1 MSSIRLFKPA
11 YLFTGLVAAFI
22 LVGVIRAMAGHGLI
36 KDLDKDADQMIS
48 WDEASAAGW
57 SLAMFDLK
65 DMDSDGYIDRD
76 DLSSHALW
84 AKSPMLDER
93 ILTAMDVDGD
103 GQIQSKEGWWWSGK
117 SFSKYDRNAD
127 GILSPKELSRV
138 PRPKDPKLFKQKL
151 LRARA
156 KASQPSRVSHKT

>member
-1 MSSIRLFKPA
+1 MSGTRLFKPG
-11 YLFTGLVAAFI
+11 YLLTGLVAALI

-36 KDLDKDADQMIS
+36 KDLDKDGDQMIS
-48 WDEASAAGW
+48 WNEASAAGW
-57 SLAMFDLK
+57 GLAMFDLK
-65 DMDSDGYIDRD
+65 DMDSDGYIDSD
-76 DLSSHALW
+76 DLASHAQW
-84 AKSPMLDER
+84 AKSPMLDDR
-93 ILTAMDVDGD
+93 ILSAMDVDGD

-127 GILSPKELSRV
+127 GVLSAKELSRI

-156 KASQPSRVSHKT
+156 KTEQPSRISNKT